1 MSLISVFN
9 LVINCSVILHGKKK
23 KMYLVK
29 SGVKLKQEKEYVLF
43 FGEFSSAKCKSS
55 TVFRAVYKA
64 RG

>member
-1 MSLISVFN
+1 
-9 LVINCSVILHGKKK
+9 
-23 KMYLVK
+23 MYLVK

-43 FGEFSSAKCKSS
+43 FGERSSAKCKSP